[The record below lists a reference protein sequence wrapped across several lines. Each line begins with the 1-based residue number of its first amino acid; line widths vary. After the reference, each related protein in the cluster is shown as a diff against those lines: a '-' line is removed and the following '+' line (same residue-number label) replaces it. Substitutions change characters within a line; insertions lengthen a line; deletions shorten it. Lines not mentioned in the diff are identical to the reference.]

1 MCPGNS
7 INTKIRHDS
16 LIKSIGF
23 EQEGC
28 EKAQIMRE
36 RLMDNYKSERV
47 RKVKNVDFKG
57 ERYEKCMGFEGEGY
71 QKV

>member
-1 MCPGNS
+1 
-7 INTKIRHDS
+7 

-23 EQEGC
+23 EREGC

-36 RLMDNYKSERV
+36 RLMDNYKFERV

-57 ERYEKCMGFEGEGY
+57 ERYENVWVSRERGIEKYRF
-71 QKV
+71 